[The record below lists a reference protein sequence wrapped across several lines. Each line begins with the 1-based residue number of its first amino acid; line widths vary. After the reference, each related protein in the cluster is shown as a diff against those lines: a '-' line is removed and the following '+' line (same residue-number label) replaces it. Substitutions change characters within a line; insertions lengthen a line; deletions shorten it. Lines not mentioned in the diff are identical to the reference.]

1 MSKNASRNNRRGGDK
16 HTSKVIR
23 GEQQIMEDRKI
34 KEKFRD
40 IKHSKVF
47 NIQPLNHSQVRYL
60 ELLKT
65 KQLVISL
72 GASGAGKTWMACT
85 HAVNEY
91 LKGNVDGIVLIRPY
105 EFVGRS
111 VGLRPGSNFEKLLPI
126 MQSMIDPIKQ
136 VLGEAEFDY
145 AVQHGKIVLESL
157 EDCRGRSYK
166 KKFVIVDEA
175 SNTDIKAMQTLVTRI
190 DEGSRMVFC
199 GDSAEWQKDI
209 RGESGLVWI
218 DKLITRLKRDKPWYL
233 DQEDNDELYNNIG
246 VVTFGREDVVRSGL
260 AKLFVKVF
268 DEERLG

>member
-1 MSKNASRNNRRGGDK
+1 MSKNANRNQRRGDK
-16 HTSKVIR
+16 HVSKVVR
-23 GEQQIMEDRKI
+23 GEQQIMADRKI
-34 KEKFRD
+34 KEKFRE
-40 IKHSKVF
+40 IKDSKVF
-47 NIQPLNHSQVRYL
+47 NIQPMNHNQARYL

-65 KQLVISL
+65 KQLVFSL
-72 GASGAGKTWMACT
+72 GSSGAGKTFLACT
-85 HAVNEY
+85 YAVNEY

-111 VGLRPGSNFEKLLPI
+111 TGLRPGNNTEKLLPI

-136 VLGEAEFDY
+136 VLGEAEFEY
-145 AVQHGKIVLESL
+145 ALEHGKIILESL

-166 KKFVIVDEA
+166 KKFIIVDEA

-190 DEGSRMVFC
+190 DEGSQMVFC

-209 RGESGLVWI
+209 KGESGLVWI
-218 DKLITRLKRDKPWYL
+218 NNLITRLRRDKPWYL
-233 DQEDNDELYNNIG
+233 DQDDNDELYNNIG

-268 DEERLG
+268 DEER